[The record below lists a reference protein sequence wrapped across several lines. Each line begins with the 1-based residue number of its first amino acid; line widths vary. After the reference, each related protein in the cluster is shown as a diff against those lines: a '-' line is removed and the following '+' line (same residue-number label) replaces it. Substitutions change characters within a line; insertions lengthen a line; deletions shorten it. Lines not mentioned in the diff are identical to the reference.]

1 MSIIKGNNKYSV
13 EIDLDNTVAVLKYK
27 IFKITRIH
35 PNNQII
41 KFATKPLSNSVETL
55 KSYNVEND
63 SILELTFKLNS
74 NLVPCTYAD
83 KFYYKDIKH
92 IRQQS

>member
-1 MSIIKGNNKYSV
+1 M
-13 EIDLDNTVAVLKYK
+13 
-27 IFKITRIH
+27 TRIH

-41 KFATKPLSNSVETL
+41 KFANNPITNIHELL
-55 KSYNVEND
+55 KSFAIKSQ

-83 KFYYKDIKH
+83 KFYYKDIVH
-92 IRQQS
+92 TRIQSE